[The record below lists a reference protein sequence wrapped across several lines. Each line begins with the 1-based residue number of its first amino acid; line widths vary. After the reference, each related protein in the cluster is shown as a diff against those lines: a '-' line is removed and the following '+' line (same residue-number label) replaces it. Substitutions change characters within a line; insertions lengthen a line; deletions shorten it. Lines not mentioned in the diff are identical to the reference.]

1 MSMITRT
8 PSPSRSLR
16 RLSPFWDEPFNNFF
30 KSGFPDLWSGGDT
43 ETIPSVNVIE
53 ESNQYVVEMAAP
65 GLKRDDFSVK
75 IENNVL
81 TISCEKEIENK
92 PEKESKAY
100 SRREYNYSYFSRSF
114 TIPDNIKAEE
124 IMAKYENG
132 VLILNLPKKFDK
144 KEISEKKIKV
154 Q

>member
-1 MSMITRT
+1 MSMISRT
-8 PSPSRSLR
+8 PSRNLR
-16 RLSPFWDEPFNNFF
+16 KISPFWDMPFNNFF
-30 KSGFPDLWSGGDT
+30 RNSFPDMWSGADA

-65 GLKRDDFSVK
+65 GLKKDDFSVK

-81 TISCEKEIENK
+81 TISCEKESESK
-92 PEKESKAY
+92 PEKESRNY

-114 TIPDNIKAEE
+114 TIPDNINAEE
-124 IMAKYENG
+124 VAAKYESG
-132 VLILNLPKKFDK
+132 VLYLTIPKRVDK
-144 KEISEKKIKV
+144 KEMSEKKIKV